1 VAVLLFLVDA
11 DEPQL
16 IYMRYDVMLNATD
29 LGYSDETVY
38 WEYKKR
44 TGISQY
50 IPSDLQMTFVT
61 EQRQPDAVTD
71 AGDTE
76 GSKAEK
82 PPQSLTKS
90 LGRVLEVL
98 HP

>member
-1 VAVLLFLVDA
+1 MAVLLFLVDA